1 MVKDTVTHIKRTW
14 LEMGKVI
21 RFLSIF
27 LVVLVV
33 AEGVMFAG
41 SYKRLNTAIQKERIR
56 AVQQISGLVSEKLR
70 LLYDNYETELQ
81 QSKKTLVQSHITSL
95 QSACDALVN
104 PDDLYMM
111 TEEGACISLHG
122 KPIVFSSKEMMQN
135 LLHSQQVSSVFATV
149 QGMGDF
155 WIYAAPLDGVTL
167 DGKNMIGLL
176 KLVSAQEYADITAT
190 SLYGDLGASYV
201 VNGDGV
207 ITLRPAG
214 ASAEQYFQGYN
225 LLQILKRE
233 GVDAAQIKELQQA
246 LSSHTEAEI
255 IVSIQGNTWMI
266 QSFPDEENLNIV
278 IAIPI
283 SITAQETF
291 TNMRHVITMVGL
303 TMLTLSAIFLLW
315 ISHYMSSNQKMQM
328 EQAKTALKSDFMNK
342 VSHDIRTPLNAIV
355 GMLELSQRTVQPNDP
370 AAGYLQKAK
379 KSSEYLISI
388 VNDVLD
394 ISRMEAGKMRI
405 ASEPFDMI
413 ELLDTTVQ
421 EELYPTKDKQLHLL
435 LDRPPDIHTAF
446 LGDALRIKQCLINLI
461 SNAVKFTPDGGT
473 ITLRYAE
480 QPAEEGVYRVR
491 FAVED
496 TGIGMSEEFM
506 EHMFKPFE
514 QAESSLTSSYAG
526 SGLGLSIVQSFV
538 TLMNGAIS
546 AESKLNVGT
555 KITIT
560 LPLKDC
566 AAMAPPATVPTEEA
580 PPDSYEG
587 KRLLLAEDNE
597 LNREIMTVLLTEMG
611 FTVDT
616 CENGKQAVEAFRTSV
631 EGYYSMILMDI
642 QMPVMNGLEA
652 AVAIRKTDHPDAEH
666 IPIIA
671 LSANA
676 FEEDVEQSLRHGMQ
690 AHLTKPIDIE
700 MIKKIFHQY
709 IR

>member
-1 MVKDTVTHIKRTW
+1 MIKDTVTHIKRTW

-21 RFLSIF
+21 RSLSIF
-27 LVVLVV
+27 LIVLVV
-33 AEGVMFAG
+33 AEVVMFAG
-41 SYKRLNTAIQKERIR
+41 SYKRLNTAIQNERIR
-56 AVQQISGLVSEKLR
+56 SVQQISGLVSEKLR
-70 LLYDNYETELQ
+70 LLYGNYETELQ

-95 QSACDALVN
+95 QSACDALVD
-104 PDDLYMM
+104 PDDLYVM
-111 TEEGACISLHG
+111 TEEGVCISLHG
-122 KPIVFSSKEMMQN
+122 EPIVFSSKEMMHN

-155 WIYAAPLDGVTL
+155 WIYAAPLDGVVI

-190 SLYGDLGASYV
+190 SLYDDLGVSYV

-207 ITLRPAG
+207 ITLRPVG

-225 LLQILKRE
+225 LLQILERE
-233 GVDAAQIKELQQA
+233 SVDAAQIKELQQA

-255 IVSIQGNTWMI
+255 IVSLQGHTWMI

-291 TNMRHVITMVGL
+291 TNMRHVITMVGI
-303 TMLTLSAIFLLW
+303 TMLTLAAIFLLW
-315 ISHYMSSNQKMQM
+315 ISHYMSANQKMQM

-355 GMLELSQRTVQPNDP
+355 GMLELSQRTMQPTDP
-370 AAGYLQKAK
+370 AASYLQKAK

-405 ASEPFDMI
+405 ASEPFDMA

-421 EELYPTKDKQLHLL
+421 EELYPTKDKQLHFL

-480 QPAEEGVYRVR
+480 QPAEEGVYRVC

-496 TGIGMSEEFM
+496 TGIGMSGEFM

-546 AESKLNVGT
+546 VESKLNVGT

-560 LPLKDC
+560 LPLEAC
-566 AAMAPPATVPTEEA
+566 AAIAPPATVPAEEA

-587 KRLLLAEDNE
+587 IRLLLAEDND

-611 FTVDT
+611 FIVDT
-616 CENGKQAVEAFRTSV
+616 CENGKQAVEAFRASAM
-631 EGYYSMILMDI
+631 GYYAMILMDI

-652 AVAIRKTDHPDAEH
+652 AAAIRETGRPDAEH

-676 FEEDVEQSLRHGMQ
+676 FEEDVEQSLRYGMQ
-690 AHLTKPIDIE
+690 AHLTKPIDME
-700 MIKKIFHQY
+700 MIAKIFHQY